1 MKGLKDMK
9 STLRRE
15 RLPMP
20 AVPPDLQHR
29 VEKLQD
35 WTWGTRAPPFAL
47 YDIESYVAEAE
58 TGAVGD
64 FFLLGQDGYGTNS
77 WFLHCYI
84 SFGPVS
90 VFIQAPWGG
99 AYSDNRLA
107 QDGVQRRFAVLER
120 LLQAA
125 EQALA
130 SGVSLPG
137 RLLVQQSS
145 TLPPRWAWVVPGA
158 EVEWKEEFAN
168 AMTPALESLQ
178 RFLQPPTA
186 FHP

>member
-20 AVPPDLQHR
+20 AVPQALQSR

-35 WTWGTRAPPFAL
+35 WTWGTRPPVFAL
-47 YDIESYVAEAE
+47 YDIAAFVSEAE
-58 TGAVGD
+58 TGHVED
-64 FFLLGQDGYGTNS
+64 YFLLGQDGYGTNS
-77 WFLHCYI
+77 WFLHCYV

-90 VFIQAPWGG
+90 IFIQAPWGG
-99 AYSDNRLA
+99 AYADARLA
-107 QDGVQRRFAVLER
+107 RDGVQRRFAVLER
-120 LLQAA
+120 LLQTA
-125 EQALA
+125 EQALLTGA
-130 SGVSLPG
+130 ALPG

-145 TLPPRWAWVVPGA
+145 TLPPRWAWAVPGQP
-158 EVEWKEEFAN
+158 VEWNEEFAN

-178 RFLQPPTA
+178 QHLPSPSLFQR
-186 FHP
+186 